1 MTMLAMIAFAV
12 TVLALLMG
20 LGSMAQGGAYDET
33 HASRFMMLRVVAQ
46 GAAIAFLLLAMLS
59 VGR

>member
-1 MTMLAMIAFAV
+1 MTLLAMIAFAV
-12 TVLALLMG
+12 TVVALLMG
-20 LGSMAQGGAYDET
+20 LGSMAQGGAYDEA
-33 HASRFMMLRVVAQ
+33 HASRFMTLRVVAQ